1 MNIVKNP
8 IADHQME
15 LIVEVEPQNFESA
28 KQKAAKKIA
37 SKVKVPGFRPGKAPY
52 HVIKNMYG
60 ESAITEEAIEIVV
73 DEIYPQAIKEAEIE
87 PGAAGHLENIESM
100 DPLKFK
106 FVIPLKPEI
115 VLGEYQ
121 TIRKTYDFVAPDDTR
136 FNEELNNLQK
146 MYARTET
153 VEREVQDGDYIL
165 VDILGFDTADKDK
178 STELVKRD
186 GYALVVKSE
195 GSDNEFPFKGFSKNL
210 IGAMPNSSI
219 KISHKFPK
227 TESDEKFAGKKVDFE
242 TSVKVVRAVITPP
255 LDDEFAK
262 MTGLGQ
268 TVDELHKNLRLNLEA
283 ESKANFDDK
292 YYEEVL
298 EEIKKSSTLKYPP
311 QVVEHEIE
319 HVLEDLEARLKQ
331 QGFGSMEEYF
341 SMSKTNR
348 EDFVNEHARPTSI
361 KRIERGLIMEA
372 ITEKEGIKL
381 ENAELE
387 EEFKNYWLNLV
398 YSDPEFAKMTKN
410 GTKFNQDLVNA
421 VSIDSANRLLTKKT
435 LERLK
440 AIANGED
447 IASAETVEEKPK
459 VKKSRATKPKAEK
472 PSEE

>member
-15 LIVEVEPQNFESA
+15 LIVEVEPNNFESA

-73 DEIYPQAIKEAEIE
+73 DEVYPQAIKEADIE
-87 PGAAGHLENIESM
+87 PGAVGHLEKIESM

-115 VLGEYQ
+115 VLGEYH
-121 TIRKTYDFVAPDDTR
+121 TIRKSYGFVAPDDTR
-136 FNEELNNLQK
+136 FHEELNNLQK

-165 VDILGFDTADKDK
+165 IDILGFDTADKEK
-178 STELVKRD
+178 SSELIKRD

-210 IGAMPNSSI
+210 IGALPNSSI
-219 KISHKFPK
+219 KISHKYPK

-242 TSVKVVRAVITPP
+242 TTVKVVRAVITPP

-283 ESKANFDDK
+283 ESKANFDDN

-311 QVVEHEIE
+311 QVVDHEIE
-319 HVLEDLEARLKQ
+319 HVLEDLESRLKQ
-331 QGFGSMEEYF
+331 QGFGSLEEYF

-348 EDFVNEHARPTSI
+348 EDFVNEQARPTSI
-361 KRIERGLIMEA
+361 KRIERELIMDA
-372 ITEKEGIKL
+372 IAEKEGIKL

-440 AIANGED
+440 AIANGEN
-447 IASAETVEEKPK
+447 ITTIETFDEKPK
-459 VKKSRATKPKAEK
+459 VKKSRSTKPKADK
-472 PSEE
+472 PSAE

>member
-1 MNIVKNP
+1 VNIVKNP
-8 IADHQME
+8 IADHQVE
-15 LIVEVEPQNFESA
+15 LIVEVDPQNFESA

-37 SKVKVPGFRPGKAPY
+37 AKVKVPGFRPGKAPY
-52 HVIKNMYG
+52 HVIKNIYG

-73 DEIYPQAIKEAEIE
+73 DEVYPQAIKEADIE

-115 VLGEYQ
+115 ELGQYQ
-121 TIRKTYDFVAPDDTR
+121 SIRKSYSFVAPDDSR
-136 FNEELNNLQK
+136 FNEELENLQK

-153 VEREVQDGDYIL
+153 VDREVQDGDYIL
-165 VDILGFDTADKDK
+165 IDLIGFDNADKEK
-178 STELVKRD
+178 SAELIKRD

-210 IGAMPNSSI
+210 IGALPNSSL

-227 TESDEKFAGKKVDFE
+227 SELDEKLAGKKVEFE
-242 TSVKVVRAVITPP
+242 ATIKVVRAVITPP

-268 TVDELHKNLRLNLEA
+268 SVDELQKNLRLNLEA
-283 ESKANFDDK
+283 ETKADFDDN
-292 YYEEVL
+292 YYEEIL
-298 EEIKKSSTLKYPP
+298 EEIKQNSTLKYPP

-319 HVLEDLEARLKQ
+319 HVLEDLESRLKK
-331 QGFGSMEEYF
+331 QGFSSLEEYF

-348 EDFVNEHARPTSI
+348 DDFMNENARPTSI
-361 KRIERGLIMEA
+361 KRIERGLIMDA
-372 ITEKEGIKL
+372 IAEKEGIKL

-387 EEFKNYWLNLV
+387 EEFKSYWLNLV

-421 VSIDSANRLLTKKT
+421 VSIDAANRLLTRKT

-440 AIANGED
+440 AIAN
-447 IASAETVEEKPK
+447 AENIPSNESIDEKPK
-459 VKKSRATKPKAEK
+459 VKKARTAKPKVEK
-472 PSEE
+472 LESE